1 MKMRDSGMSDS
12 QFIKFQRLMTRKE
25 KSFSE
30 EFEKLNRPKIKA
42 KENKTLLCK
51 IKSLFGFK

>member
-1 MKMRDSGMSDS
+1 MRDSGMSDS